1 MRAAPRAAEGPG
13 PVPAQKHPTRYS
25 WLMVD
30 TELDESKTEIEVSAE
45 KNGVTARTSVDP
57 RRGP

>member
-1 MRAAPRAAEGPG
+1 
-13 PVPAQKHPTRYS
+13 
-25 WLMVD
+25 MVD